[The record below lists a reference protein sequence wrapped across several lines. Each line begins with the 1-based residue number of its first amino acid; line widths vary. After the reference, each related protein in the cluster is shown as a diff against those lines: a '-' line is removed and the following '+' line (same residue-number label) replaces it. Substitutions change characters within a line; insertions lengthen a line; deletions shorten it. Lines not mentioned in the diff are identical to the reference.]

1 MRNKYLKV
9 KVFAIFLFFSLFLT
23 FQVFPQSTPQQTFKN
38 YKQALKEGDI
48 REYFNLITSDSK
60 KIVNPSRP
68 LMKRE
73 YNDLK
78 DLDFYVEKKS
88 CCEAVIY
95 FRPPS
100 KKVPPY
106 LLKKEGGTWKIDLK
120 KMSQVYVFDTN
131 NNWHYK
137 ERGGAK

>member
-1 MRNKYLKV
+1 MRSKYLRV

-23 FQVFPQSTPQQTFKN
+23 FQTFPQSIPYETFED
-38 YKQALKEGDI
+38 YRQALKEGDI
-48 REYFNLITSDSK
+48 REYFSLITSESK
-60 KIVNPSRP
+60 KIVNPSKS
-68 LMKRE
+68 LMRRE

-95 FRPPS
+95 FRPPF

-106 LLKKEGGTWKIDLK
+106 LLKKEGGIWKIDLK
-120 KMSQVYVFDTN
+120 KMSQIYVFDTD

-137 ERGGAK
+137 EKGGAK